1 LCFEVKANDHRYATV
16 TSLLKLKHIHP
27 GLVQSWPG
35 SKLRQVS
42 VDRAT
47 PGSQSS
53 LREANRARLVDAIK
67 RFGAITQ
74 VELAG
79 ATGLST
85 ATVSTIVKEL
95 VAAGV
100 LMTAPVSRSGRR
112 AQQVSLARQL
122 GMVAG
127 VHFSQR
133 MLRIELA
140 DMAGT
145 VVATQHMPL
154 PYEHRADTGMDR
166 AARLIHDMVE
176 SVGATPE
183 ELLGVGLA
191 VAAPVDV
198 RTGLLSV
205 RGVLRGWDE
214 VDIPGSF
221 SRRIGK
227 PVWIDNDANL
237 AIVAEHRYGAAQ
249 GCDAAVFV
257 AIGHGVGAGLLVD
270 GCVVR
275 GHGGMAGEIGH
286 VRVVEN
292 GRVCVCGNRGCLE
305 TVVNSGV
312 LVETLRA
319 THGNLALRDIIAK
332 ALAGDVGCTRV
343 VADSGEHVGAAVA
356 ALCNVFNPQRVVVG
370 GILGTAG
377 EIALAP
383 LRATVAR
390 ASLASQFAELDV
402 VQSTLGEAAEVRGAV
417 ALALDSVALPIGTLE
432 VAHVY

>member
-1 LCFEVKANDHRYATV
+1 
-16 TSLLKLKHIHP
+16 
-27 GLVQSWPG
+27 
-35 SKLRQVS
+35 VS

-53 LREANRARLVDAIK
+53 LREANRARIVDAIK
-67 RFGAITQ
+67 HFGAITQ

-85 ATVSTIVKEL
+85 ATISTIVKEL

-145 VVATQHMPL
+145 VVAEQHMPL
-154 PYEHRADTGMDR
+154 PHEHRVDTGMDR
-166 AARLIHDMVE
+166 AARLIQDMVE
-176 SVGATPE
+176 AVGGRPE
-183 ELLGVGLA
+183 ELLGIGVA
-191 VAAPVDV
+191 VSAPVDV
-198 RTGLLSV
+198 RTGMLSAS
-205 RGVLRGWDE
+205 GILRGWDE
-214 VDIPGSF
+214 VDIPTSF

-237 AIVAEHRYGAAQ
+237 AIVSEQRYGAAQ
-249 GCDAAVFV
+249 GCNAAVFLYV
-257 AIGHGVGAGLLVD
+257 GHGVGAGLLVD
-270 GCVVR
+270 GRLVR
-275 GHGGMAGEIGH
+275 GQSGMAGEIGH
-286 VRVVEN
+286 IRVVEN
-292 GRVCVCGNRGCLE
+292 GRVCTCGNRGCLE
-305 TVVNSGV
+305 TVVNSTV

-343 VADSGEHVGAAVA
+343 LADSAEYVGVALA

-370 GILGTAG
+370 GELGAAG
-377 EIALAP
+377 EIILAP
-383 LRATVAR
+383 LRTAAAR
-390 ASLASQFAELDV
+390 ASLSSQFTTLEV
-402 VQSTLGEAAEVRGAV
+402 VQSSLGAAAEVRGAV
-417 ALALDSVALPIGTLE
+417 ALALDSVTLPIGTLE
-432 VAHVY
+432 AAHVY